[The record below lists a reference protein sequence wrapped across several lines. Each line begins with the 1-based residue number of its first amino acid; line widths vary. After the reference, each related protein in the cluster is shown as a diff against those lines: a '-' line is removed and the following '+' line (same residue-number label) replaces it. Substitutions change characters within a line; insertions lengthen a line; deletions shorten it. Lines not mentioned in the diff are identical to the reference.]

1 MENWGLL
8 LPILLSDVINPV
20 LFAFMVYA
28 AGSSRPVLTSS
39 AMLLGHTTAYF
50 VGGVLL
56 VMALDTISDR
66 LAHPQTVDFVI
77 EVVLGL
83 ALLYLALRSRNDKG
97 KRPDEDSTEFGP
109 WAAFGFGALVNLI
122 GIPFAVPYFAAIDQ
136 FLKWELDTSGMIQAL
151 LFYNL
156 AYAVPFL
163 LVPLLTGI
171 MGENSRPILS
181 RINAVM
187 ERISGFLMPILLGL
201 IGLALL
207 ADGAHYFIRG
217 ASLF

>member
-1 MENWGLL
+1 MDSWGLL

-50 VGGVLL
+50 GGGILL
-56 VMALDTISDR
+56 VLALDSISER
-66 LAHPQTVDFVI
+66 LANPQTVDFLI
-77 EVVLGL
+77 EVLLGA
-83 ALLYLALRSRNDKG
+83 ALLYLAFRSRNDKG
-97 KRPDEDSTEFGP
+97 KRPEDDSTEFGP

-136 FLKWELDTSGMIQAL
+136 FLKWDLDTGGMIVAL
-151 LFYNL
+151 LLYNL
-156 AYAVPFL
+156 AYALPFL
-163 LVPLLTGI
+163 MVPLLTAI
-171 MGENSRPILS
+171 MGEDSKPVLS

-187 ERISGFLMPILLGL
+187 ERISGFLMPVLLGL

-207 ADGAHYFIRG
+207 ADGLHYFVRG
-217 ASLF
+217 TSLF